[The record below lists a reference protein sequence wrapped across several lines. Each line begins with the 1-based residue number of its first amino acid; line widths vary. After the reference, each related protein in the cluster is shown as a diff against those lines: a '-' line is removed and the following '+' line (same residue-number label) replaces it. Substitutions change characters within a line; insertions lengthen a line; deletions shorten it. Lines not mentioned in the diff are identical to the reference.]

1 RPRVADRSRAPGARR
16 STARSLRAGVGARR
30 VRTGWDRTRMR
41 RRVGLTLAFAT
52 GVALLTLTTAP
63 HARPLNN
70 SLTSEAKGYQFLDQ
84 MMDKYAT
91 GSTLRLVQ
99 SYEGGY
105 LGRQGFT
112 DSFTYDDALVIDAL
126 LARGQAG
133 DVARAEVLGNS

>member
-1 RPRVADRSRAPGARR
+1 
-16 STARSLRAGVGARR
+16 
-30 VRTGWDRTRMR
+30 
-41 RRVGLTLAFAT
+41 
-52 GVALLTLTTAP
+52 
-63 HARPLNN
+63 NN

-133 DVARAEVLGNS
+133 DVARAEVLGNSLLYIQSRDRAGDGRIRAAYAPKPLTSPAQIQATGSATDVG